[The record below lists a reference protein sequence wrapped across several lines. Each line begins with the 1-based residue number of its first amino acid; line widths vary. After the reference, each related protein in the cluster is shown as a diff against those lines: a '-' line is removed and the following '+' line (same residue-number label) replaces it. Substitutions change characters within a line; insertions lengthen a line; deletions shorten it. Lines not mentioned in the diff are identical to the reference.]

1 MFESPFW
8 EILFGAA
15 VCCIALAFTWPAAAK
30 SAIDLRERQF
40 RARSLGAGRTFDDV
54 ARYALA
60 RAGEDNPRNAAYV
73 RQLKQ
78 ANWHWALGEVLPPS
92 PRAPF
97 WNLETL
103 WTEKYVGAALYAALG
118 LLLGFLIVTVRFQ
131 LNATGALIPA
141 LLAAAAG
148 GYYGFNGPDNALKT
162 AAARRQKAIAVEMG
176 YRLPEL
182 RSDVLAGR
190 TIMSAIRE
198 LGSRPGGPFVEEMRR
213 VIVAFDVLKDEV
225 AALNLLI
232 ERNAGNE
239 MVLEFASQMRMAIQ
253 QGNEVNKVLNV
264 LADAAQ
270 YRLVQHMNAQSRR
283 NAQEM
288 GRPLSGGSIVIL
300 ALLVMLPAALSIGV
314 LLQR

>member
-1 MFESPFW
+1 MFDSPFW
-8 EILFGAA
+8 EIVFGAA
-15 VCCIALAFTWPAAAK
+15 VCCLALALTWPKAAK
-30 SAIDLRERQF
+30 TTVNLDDRQF
-40 RARSLGAGRTFDDV
+40 RARSLGKGRELEDV
-54 ARYALA
+54 ARFAFG
-60 RAGEDNPRNAAYV
+60 RAAEATPVNAAYV

-78 ANWHWALGEVLPPS
+78 ANWYWALGEVLPPS

-118 LLLGFLIVTVRFQ
+118 LLLGFVVFAVRFEM
-131 LNATGALIPA
+131 NAAGALVPSLCAA
-141 LLAAAAG
+141 LAG
-148 GYYGFNGPDNALKT
+148 GYFGFSGPDAALKI
-162 AAARRQKAIAVEMG
+162 AASRRQKAIAVEMG

-213 VIVAFDVLKDEV
+213 VVVAFDVLKDEV
-225 AALNLLI
+225 AALNLLV

-239 MVLEFASQMRMAIQ
+239 MIVEFASQMRMAIQ

-264 LADAAQ
+264 LTDAAQ
-270 YRLVQHMNAQSRR
+270 YRLVQHMNAQGRK
-283 NAQEM
+283 NAAEM

-300 ALLVMLPAALSIGV
+300 ALLVMLPAALSVGV
-314 LLQR
+314 LLKR